1 MASALPTPNDCCKCA
16 DGTAISTTTL
26 DAYILAE
33 LKGSAAAGIYAVA
46 TLAELRGVLTSST
59 NRYAVVFGATA
70 SDLTQWKW
78 DNTGTNADDGVN
90 YIRPT
95 DYSTA
100 GVWARASE
108 DSIEVA

>member
-1 MASALPTPNDCCKCA
+1 M
-16 DGTAISTTTL
+16 
-26 DAYILAE
+26 
-33 LKGSAAAGIYAVA
+33 
-46 TLAELRGVLTSST
+46 
-59 NRYAVVFGATA
+59 VFGATA